1 MGEESDESD
10 EKFATGIEANWVP
23 RPPLE
28 FFRAVVQSLYE
39 LEHGA
44 GFRLSTSTPDILAA
58 VHNEYVPFDM
68 TIASAKERMAA
79 SGGDILGDQSA
90 HWLMQSPKRSAH
102 FCVLQKLLKSGI
114 DVEIFFLCDLRHV
127 TAVGFPM

>member
-39 LEHGA
+39 LEHGS
-44 GFRLSTSTPDILAA
+44 GFKLPTLTPGAPSEYTASTYHST
-58 VHNEYVPFDM
+58 
-68 TIASAKERMAA
+68 
-79 SGGDILGDQSA
+79 
-90 HWLMQSPKRSAH
+90 
-102 FCVLQKLLKSGI
+102 
-114 DVEIFFLCDLRHV
+114 
-127 TAVGFPM
+127 